1 MAKKENKRGIK
12 KDISILIND
21 LFDVS
26 GTKGYKKFLFFLI
39 MIDLTWFASVVSD
52 NLLGMNLQDYGEFA
66 WILLFSLGMI
76 IISDVKKMTSIKRRG
91 FRSDNFASLV
101 TFIIG
106 VMAFV
111 VAVLSLP
118 QINMTSP
125 VMSSIKGI
133 LALIAIIYVILEGLI
148 IKSE

>member
-1 MAKKENKRGIK
+1 VAKKENKRGIK